1 MRGAGLGNLGMELVW
16 CGNDRQVERLF
27 TQHLAVIGVM
37 LGTALARQARTLGC
51 RVRYRDQSA
60 FRLGGGDLDMPRAD
74 KPGADDACTNLMGQR

>member
-1 MRGAGLGNLGMELVW
+1 
-16 CGNDRQVERLF
+16 
-27 TQHLAVIGVM
+27 M